1 MRAGAAAPSRANG
14 RSSRSSPI
22 GRHPEYGRL
31 RIDQMLHHG
40 AEHDLIHLEQ
50 IQTTLEQLAR
60 A

>member
-1 MRAGAAAPSRANG
+1 VRAGAA
-14 RSSRSSPI
+14 

-31 RIDQMLHHG
+31 RIDQMLDHW